1 MKSNGATERVGTNA
15 LSDRPLFYGHLVD
28 CTSLRGGHMQ
38 ELCPLIADTA
48 LTCRKTAKLTLSI
61 FCRKISRERLNIRGR
76 ASFTYNLA
84 ILPFSCP
91 SQRKGM
97 YTRSNDKNHETT
109 FKLPCEAGMY
119 KEFARTSFLLAATR
133 LRYHLEKLTK
143 NSSERLGVWQQR
155 ATTRKAQLVG
165 SFRIYN

>member
-91 SQRKGM
+91 SQRKGTSLDQM
-97 YTRSNDKNHETT
+97 IKIMKQHS
-109 FKLPCEAGMY
+109 
-119 KEFARTSFLLAATR
+119 SFLAKRAC
-133 LRYHLEKLTK
+133 TK
-143 NSSERLGVWQQR
+143 SLPERPFYSRRRG
-155 ATTRKAQLVG
+155 
-165 SFRIYN
+165 